1 MIVAFVC
8 LLLNSISFENNG
20 MFHNVG
26 IEYYSKT
33 AYYCF
38 NMKFM
43 KIKWEIKKY
52 HTVRTFTKS
61 NRKTL
66 ECGSY

>member
-1 MIVAFVC
+1 
-8 LLLNSISFENNG
+8 

-26 IEYYSKT
+26 IEYYYKKQLIIAS
-33 AYYCF
+33 

-43 KIKWEIKKY
+43 KIKWKRKKY